1 MRSMFHHVSST
12 SFWFSTHCIQNLN
25 SPTAL
30 DALICRGSEMLDT
43 FLFPREIFSDRQMC
57 LREMAAKAMSLDGTK
72 TVVEAEALE
81 LLQAINL

>member
-1 MRSMFHHVSST
+1 
-12 SFWFSTHCIQNLN
+12 
-25 SPTAL
+25 
-30 DALICRGSEMLDT
+30 MLDT

-57 LREMAAKAMSLDGTK
+57 LREMAAKALSLDGTK